1 MWGYPVFRVPTEALG
16 PPRER
21 LQTRKWGQLF
31 GAPLGYLELFT
42 RQLMVGPREV
52 PEPEVRERP
61 PSTLRN
67 VDGGPPGGAGA
78 EGPGASIINAKKH
91 RRRAPGRCRS

>member
-42 RQLMVGPREV
+42 RQLMVDPREV

-61 PSTLRN
+61 PTTPRHSDPLLTMR
-67 VDGGPPGGAGA
+67 D
-78 EGPGASIINAKKH
+78 
-91 RRRAPGRCRS
+91 APKEQTRPTDT